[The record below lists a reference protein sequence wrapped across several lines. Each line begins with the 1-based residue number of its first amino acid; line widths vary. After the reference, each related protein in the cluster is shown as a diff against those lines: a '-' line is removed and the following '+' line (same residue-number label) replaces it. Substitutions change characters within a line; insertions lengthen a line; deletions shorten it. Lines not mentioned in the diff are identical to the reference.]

1 MPTGYRL
8 INVSDGSVHQSW
20 MSVEGDEIPVPNPLI
35 LPNGDHVCAASVD
48 GVYSGFKLEAWDE
61 KSSGNP
67 VDLKVN
73 KEGPRMRF
81 HVCALPHTHTT
92 KDYLACAYTA
102 KVINFCRMMMD
113 RGHEV
118 FLYSGI
124 YNEAPCTEHIPC
136 VNEADRI
143 IHVGGNHFTSASFD
157 YSLKFWRDANAKMAD
172 EIGKRAQ
179 QKDFICV
186 IGGLAQKQIADAHPN
201 MITVEFGVG
210 YGGTFT
216 KFRVFESYAWM
227 HTVYGAQ
234 CGGDPHRAD
243 GNWWD
248 VVIPGY
254 LDPKMFPFSEEKD
267 DYFLFVGRL
276 VDRKGYRIAADVCFD
291 LGARLIVAGQ
301 GEPPVG
307 CEYAG
312 VVGPEERGMLMSRA
326 RAVFVPTLYLE
337 PFGNVNVE
345 AQACGTPV
353 ITTDWGAFPET
364 VVDGVTG
371 FRCRTFGEF
380 KRAALACKN
389 LSPRTIRE
397 RAVNL
402 YSLDVV
408 GERYETYFKRIL
420 NLWNDGWYEGRE
432 FGTK

>member
-1 MPTGYRL
+1 MATGYRL
-8 INVSDGSVHQSW
+8 IDTANNSVVRAWKST
-20 MSVEGDEIPVPNPLI
+20 EGEELSIPNPLI

-48 GVYSGFKLEAWDE
+48 GVYSGFRLEEWSDE
-61 KSSGNP
+61 LSDSP
-67 VDLKVN
+67 VDMKVN
-73 KEGPRMRF
+73 TETPRMRF
-81 HVCALPHTHTT
+81 HVCSLPHTQTT
-92 KDYLACAYTA
+92 SAYLACAYTA
-102 KVINFCRMMMD
+102 KVINFCRMMVA

-118 FLYSGI
+118 FLYSGDE
-124 YNEAPCTEHIPC
+124 NDAPCTEHISC
-136 VNEADRI
+136 VTEADRAA
-143 IHVGGNHFTSASFD
+143 HVGDAHFTSASFD
-157 YSLKFWRDANAKMAD
+157 YSLDFWRKANAKMAE
-172 EIGKRAQ
+172 EIRKRAQ

-186 IGGLAQKQIADAHPN
+186 IGGLAQKQIADTLPN

-254 LDPKMFPFSEEKD
+254 LDPAMFPFSAEKD
-267 DYFLFVGRL
+267 DYFLFIGRL
-276 VDRKGYRIAADVCFD
+276 VERKGFRIAADVCFD

-307 CEYAG
+307 CEYVG
-312 VVGPEERGMLMSRA
+312 VVGPEERGRLMSRA
-326 RAVFVPTLYLE
+326 RAVFVPTQYLE

-380 KRAALACKN
+380 KRAALRCGELDPK
-389 LSPRTIRE
+389 TIRD
-397 RAVNL
+397 RAANL
-402 YSLDVV
+402 YSLDTI
-408 GERYETYFKRIL
+408 GAKYETYFSRL
-420 NLWNDGWYEGRE
+420 LHLWSDGWYEGRD
-432 FGTK
+432 FGK